1 MAENSNVP
9 GRKADRSIFFPLLII
24 FVGIILLLSNLNFL
38 PGNGWD
44 ILIRFWPIFFVF
56 GGVDDLLNLKWP
68 GAIINVG
75 VGTILILANF
85 GYFSLSTWQ
94 IITNFWP
101 ILIIGIGLNIIFRG
115 RSMIGSIA
123 GIGLAILLVLGLLW
137 FVYQAPSTKESVSHP
152 ISYEVGDVKQAE
164 LNIKPLVG
172 YLTLGKADSTEL
184 LINGEII
191 TSNNENLRIESE
203 IIGQSQKISLS
214 TTGEVVLPSN
224 QMNNKS
230 SWDIFLNPNMTFD
243 INIDQIFGNQTLT
256 LTGLDIKDLQSKLV
270 IGSMYI
276 SLPEIEN
283 LNVNLECVIGE
294 MIIVIP
300 EGIPVTIDLDSG
312 ITGVSVGD
320 GFIREGDKIYSKTS
334 DKNGGYVLKVDLPIG
349 SLKVMNP

>member
-123 GIGLAILLVLGLLW
+123 GIGLAFLLVLGLLW
-137 FVYQAPSTKESVSHP
+137 FVYQAPSTKEFVSHP

-203 IIGQSQKISLS
+203 MIGQSQKISLS

-256 LTGLDIKDLQSKLV
+256 FNRIRYKGFAIQ
-270 IGSMYI
+270 IGDR
-276 SLPEIEN
+276 
-283 LNVNLECVIGE
+283 
-294 MIIVIP
+294 
-300 EGIPVTIDLDSG
+300 IDVYN
-312 ITGVSVGD
+312 IT
-320 GFIREGDKIYSKTS
+320 
-334 DKNGGYVLKVDLPIG
+334 
-349 SLKVMNP
+349 